1 MMVRCP
7 RALTLALLTMLAL
20 CHWPLLAVADVPV
33 PTLSTHVNDP
43 AGALSADQA
52 STLRAKLDAFERR
65 KGAQIV
71 VLIVPTTQPET
82 IEQFATRV
90 FDAWKIGRK
99 KLDDGVLLLW
109 ATNDRQIRIEVG
121 YGLEGAIPDAIA
133 NRIINETLV
142 PQFRS
147 SAFYAGLDK
156 ATDQMIGL
164 IDGEALPALPESGKN
179 LQGNLMDR
187 YFPLFFMLPIV
198 LVITSFW
205 PRRREISGAMTAT
218 AIATAAGLNWLGLQ
232 LDALPWAVSI
242 CVVFGLLSGFGL
254 LPWGSGSTY
263 GNPSYGGGRSS
274 GGSSSGRS
282 SGGWSGGG
290 GRSGG
295 GGASGSY

>member
-1 MMVRCP
+1 MMARCP
-7 RALTLALLTMLAL
+7 RVLALAMLAL
-20 CHWPLLAVADVPV
+20 CHWPLPATADVPV
-33 PTLSTHVNDP
+33 PALSTHVNDP

-82 IEQFATRV
+82 IEQFATQV

-109 ATNDRQIRIEVG
+109 ARNDRQIRIEVG

-164 IDGEALPALPESGKN
+164 IDGEALPAPPVSRGN
-179 LQGNLMDR
+179 LQGKLIDR
-187 YFPLFFMLPIV
+187 YFPLIFMLPIV
-198 LVITSFW
+198 IVVTSAW
-205 PRRREISGAMTAT
+205 PRRREISGALTAT
-218 AIATAAGLNWLGLQ
+218 VVATTAGLNWLGLTR
-232 LDALPWAVSI
+232 DALPWAVSI
-242 CVVFGLLSGFGL
+242 CVVVGLLSGFGF
-254 LPWGSGSTY
+254 LPRWGFGSNY
-263 GNPSYGGGRSS
+263 GNGSYGGGGGSGGRSS
-274 GGSSSGRS
+274 GRSG
-282 SGGWSGGG
+282 GGWSGGG